1 MPLDTLSTDSDS
13 SYTWESLLDQ
23 SDLLTIE
30 QKAAEKVNKDIG
42 KEREREKEDYDFGVN
57 DLDWDQRSVASAF
70 SIYLAIEESARVS
83 LLDCSL
89 DGRSLDGK
97 SFDSESFDCGATK
110 VTAETDFWSLSSDE
124 LDVTDITVRR
134 TIECES
140 SDESVVT
147 EAYELDEEDTAESDY
162 EVESFESE
170 KPPTMLLYT
179 LNTDQNQ
186 RSLWLPRFMN
196 STRKTWLK
204 ANTKCNHSYL
214 KYLKPPTMLL
224 FTVNVDKNR

>member
-1 MPLDTLSTDSDS
+1 MPLDALSTDSDS

-23 SDLLTIE
+23 SDLLTTE
-30 QKAAEKVNKDIG
+30 QKAAEKVNNDIG
-42 KEREREKEDYDFGVN
+42 KPREREKEDYDFGVN

-83 LLDCSL
+83 LLDC
-89 DGRSLDGK
+89 SLDGK

-147 EAYELDEEDTAESDY
+147 EAYELDEEDTVESDY

-170 KPPTMLLYT
+170 VLEATDHAIVYT
-179 LNTDQNQ
+179 EYGSESEESVATV
-186 RSLWLPRFMN
+186 
-196 STRKTWLK
+196 
-204 ANTKCNHSYL
+204 
-214 KYLKPPTMLL
+214 L
-224 FTVNVDKNR
+224 FKLEQEAEVERDNRVKS